1 MVAMSILAFIVGV
14 LSALIGCV
22 IGKLPGRLF
31 SGDRYSDVDP
41 RRPPPP
47 INLVYDIVASSGMG
61 LGTGIAVM
69 LSIRLMSSHYQGSGI
84 YVGGV
89 LGMFLLVKF
98 SVNKFRSI
106 LIASVVFA
114 LTAGLL
120 EKLGW

>member
-1 MVAMSILAFIVGV
+1 
-14 LSALIGCV
+14 
-22 IGKLPGRLF
+22 
-31 SGDRYSDVDP
+31 
-41 RRPPPP
+41 
-47 INLVYDIVASSGMG
+47 MG